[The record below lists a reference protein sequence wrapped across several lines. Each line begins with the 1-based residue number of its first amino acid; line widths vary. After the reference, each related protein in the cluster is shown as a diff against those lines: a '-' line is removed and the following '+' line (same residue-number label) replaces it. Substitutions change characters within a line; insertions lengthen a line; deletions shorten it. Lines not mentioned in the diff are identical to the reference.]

1 METCKNMTKLRFQD
15 LNTFVAMKKA
25 LLITYLALALL
36 PSCQRDSVHM
46 QSLDLQSHGIPV
58 TIMAPDSAIIQE
70 KDYNFMRDITVK
82 KGDQFFIQIF
92 EFAAPK
98 QDAAGEKLRQLTA
111 VREDPFFREV
121 IKEEDQ
127 GFIFSKMA
135 DSTTLDYDFRYV
147 RILGDKELIF
157 QTGLVGS
164 FSLEDVKLMYN
175 AVK

>member
-1 METCKNMTKLRFQD
+1 MLISCLV
-15 LNTFVAMKKA
+15 LTF
-25 LLITYLALALL
+25 L
-36 PSCQRDSVHM
+36 PSCRKESMHM
-46 QSLDLQSHGIPV
+46 QRVDLQSHGIPL
-58 TIMAPDSAIIQE
+58 TILVPDSAVIQE
-70 KDYNFMRDITVK
+70 KDYNFMRDITIK

-111 VREDPFFREV
+111 VQEDPFFREV

-127 GFIFSKMA
+127 GFIFSKLA
-135 DSTTLDYDFRYV
+135 DSTTVDYDFRYV

>member
-1 METCKNMTKLRFQD
+1 
-15 LNTFVAMKKA
+15 MKKI
-25 LLITYLALALL
+25 LFYVFLALTLL
-36 PSCQRDSVHM
+36 SACRKDGVKM
-46 QSLDLQSHGIPV
+46 QKLDLQSHGLPV
-58 TIMAPDSAIIQE
+58 TILAPDSAIIQE

-92 EFAAPK
+92 EFAAPR

-135 DSTTLDYDFRYV
+135 DSIKIDYDFRYV
-147 RILGDKELIF
+147 RILGEKELIF

>member
-1 METCKNMTKLRFQD
+1 MKN
-15 LNTFVAMKKA
+15 A
-25 LLITYLALALL
+25 LLIACLALGFL
-36 PSCQRDSVHM
+36 PSCRKDSINM
-46 QSLDLQSHGIPV
+46 QSLDLQPHGIPV
-58 TIMAPDSAIIQE
+58 TIMAPDSAVIQE

-111 VREDPFFREV
+111 VQEDPFFREV

-147 RILGDKELIF
+147 RILGEKELIF

-175 AVK
+175 AVKWVVSCEYVVSSNL

>member
-1 METCKNMTKLRFQD
+1 MKN
-15 LNTFVAMKKA
+15 A
-25 LLITYLALALL
+25 LLITCLALALL
-36 PSCQRDSVHM
+36 PSCRKDSMNM
-46 QSLDLQSHGIPV
+46 QSLDLQSHGVPV
-58 TIMAPDSAIIQE
+58 TIMAPDSAVIQE

-111 VREDPFFREV
+111 VQEDPFFREV

-135 DSTTLDYDFRYV
+135 DSITLDYDFRYV

>member
-1 METCKNMTKLRFQD
+1 MTKLHFQD
-15 LNTFVAMKKA
+15 LNTFGLMKKA
-25 LLITYLALALL
+25 PLFACLALVFLS
-36 PSCQRDSVHM
+36 SCRKDRLDM
-46 QSLDLQSHGIPV
+46 QKLDLQSHGIPV
-58 TIMAPDSAIIQE
+58 TIMAPDSAVIQE

-111 VREDPFFREV
+111 VQEDPFFREV
-121 IKEEDQ
+121 IKEEDL

-147 RILGDKELIF
+147 RIIGDKELIF
-157 QTGLVGS
+157 QAGLVGS

>member
-1 METCKNMTKLRFQD
+1 
-15 LNTFVAMKKA
+15 MKFA
-25 LLITYLALALL
+25 PLLLPFLLLALL
-36 PSCQRDSVHM
+36 SCQRKDKGM
-46 QSLDLQSHGIPV
+46 QELDLQSHGLPV

-70 KDYNFMRDITVK
+70 KDYNFMRDITIK

-92 EFAAPK
+92 EFEAPK

-111 VREDPFFREV
+111 VKEDPFFREV

-135 DSTTLDYDFRYV
+135 DSTTMDYDFRYV
-147 RILGDKELIF
+147 RILGEKELIF

-164 FSLEDVKLMYN
+164 FSLEDVRLMYN

>member
-1 METCKNMTKLRFQD
+1 MN
-15 LNTFVAMKKA
+15 KA
-25 LLITYLALALL
+25 LLIACLILTFL
-36 PSCQRDSVHM
+36 PSCRRDKVNM
-46 QSLDLQSHGIPV
+46 QSLDLQSHGIPL
-58 TIMAPDSAIIQE
+58 TIMAPDSAVIQE
-70 KDYNFMRDITVK
+70 KDYNFMRDITIK

-111 VREDPFFREV
+111 VQEDPFFQEI

-135 DSTTLDYDFRYV
+135 DSTTIDYDFRYV

-175 AVK
+175 SIK

>member
-1 METCKNMTKLRFQD
+1 
-15 LNTFVAMKKA
+15 
-25 LLITYLALALL
+25 
-36 PSCQRDSVHM
+36 M
-46 QSLDLQSHGIPV
+46 QKLDLQSHGVPV

-70 KDYNFMRDITVK
+70 KDYNFMRDITIQ
-82 KGDQFFIQIF
+82 KGGQFFIQIF

-98 QDAAGEKLRQLTA
+98 QDAAGEKLRQLAA
-111 VREDPFFREV
+111 VHEDPFFHEV

-135 DSTTLDYDFRYV
+135 DSITLDYDFRYI
-147 RILGDKELIF
+147 RIIGDKELIF

-164 FSLEDVKLMYN
+164 YSLEDVKVMYN